1 VDQGDELVY
10 STVKGCLLLI
20 VCVEGGESIVT
31 LIHDSHHLKNAR
43 GGVISD
49 TSGAK
54 GLLDNVIF

>member
-10 STVKGCLLLI
+10 STVKRCLLLVG
-20 VCVEGGESIVT
+20 VCGGESIVT
-31 LIHDSHHLKNAR
+31 LIHDSHHLKTAK